1 MFTWLTESRAIG
13 CFQDARLRNWWSLEY
28 SSEKSKTS
36 ESCV

>member
-13 CFQDARLRNWWSLEY
+13 CFQEALLKNWCSLEY

-36 ESCV
+36 ESYV